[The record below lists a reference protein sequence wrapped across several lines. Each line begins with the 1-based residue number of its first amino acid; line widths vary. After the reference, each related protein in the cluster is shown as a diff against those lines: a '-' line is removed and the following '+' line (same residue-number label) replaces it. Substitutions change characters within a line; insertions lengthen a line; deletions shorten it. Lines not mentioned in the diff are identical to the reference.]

1 MESYVSGLVI
11 EGGGSKEFLGAC
23 IANGENGNSVMLSGR
38 GNSFG
43 WVSPPAEV
51 DVWMLK
57 AEAEAIDDAARRAIE
72 TSVEVVGQFIF

>member
-1 MESYVSGLVI
+1 
-11 EGGGSKEFLGAC
+11 
-23 IANGENGNSVMLSGR
+23 MLSGR

-43 WVSPPAEV
+43 WVSPQAEV